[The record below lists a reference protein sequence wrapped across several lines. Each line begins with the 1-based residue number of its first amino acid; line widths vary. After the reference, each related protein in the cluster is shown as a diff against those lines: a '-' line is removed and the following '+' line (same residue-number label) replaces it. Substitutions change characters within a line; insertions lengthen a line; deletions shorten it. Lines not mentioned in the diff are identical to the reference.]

1 LIQLSLQRSSC
12 GALDQRRESWFCATR
27 RAPVEVSLI
36 FIGDA
41 CNRDLTISASS
52 NNQGYPAMTY
62 EFMKF
67 LHVIGAVLLVGNVTI
82 TAFWKVFADRTG
94 DAQVVAYA
102 QRLVTLCDWVFTL
115 SGIVMIVIGGYG
127 MAYVQ
132 GLNIFGNAWLILGQL
147 FFIVSGLIWLFVLIP
162 LQIRLAKQARV
173 SGLSGSVAPAYWR
186 DGRLWLIWGIIAT
199 IPLVGA
205 IYVMIAKP

>member
-1 LIQLSLQRSSC
+1 M
-12 GALDQRRESWFCATR
+12 A
-27 RAPVEVSLI
+27 
-36 FIGDA
+36 
-41 CNRDLTISASS
+41 
-52 NNQGYPAMTY
+52 Y
-62 EFMKF
+62 EFLKF
-67 LHVIGAVLLVGNVTI
+67 IHITGVVLLVGNVTI

-94 DAQVVAYA
+94 NVQIVAYA
-102 QRLVTLCDWVFTL
+102 QRLVSLCDWIFTL

-127 MAYVQ
+127 MAFVR
-132 GLNIFGNAWLILGQL
+132 GFNIFEYAWLILGQL
-147 FFIVSGLIWLFVLIP
+147 FFLVSGLIWVFVLLP

-173 SGLSGSVAPAYWR
+173 SSLSGSVPAAYWR